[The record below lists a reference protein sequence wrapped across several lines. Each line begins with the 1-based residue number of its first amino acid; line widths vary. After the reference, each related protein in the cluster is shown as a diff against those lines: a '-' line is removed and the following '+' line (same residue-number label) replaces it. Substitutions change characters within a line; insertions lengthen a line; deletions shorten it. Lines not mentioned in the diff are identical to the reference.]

1 MNLDDKI
8 KEALKMEEQDVEQ
21 ILREDQGLFAQ
32 LAAVFK
38 GNMKGWNLFGL
49 LLATVTAIIM
59 SYSGYQFFINETLDE
74 RVFWGVIF
82 IVSWTGN
89 MGLKIYFW
97 LEMNKNATVREIKR
111 VELAI
116 TRLAAQSN

>member
-8 KEALKMEEQDVEQ
+8 KQALKMEEQEVEQ
-21 ILREDQGLFAQ
+21 ILQEDQGLFAQ

-49 LLATVTAIIM
+49 VLATVTAIIM
-59 SYSGYQFFINETLDE
+59 FYSGYQFFVNETLDE

-111 VELAI
+111 VELAVS
-116 TRLAAQSN
+116 RLAAKSN

>member
-8 KEALKMEEQDVEQ
+8 KQALKMEEQEVEQ
-21 ILREDQGLFAQ
+21 ILQEDQGLFAQ

-49 LLATVTAIIM
+49 VLATVTAIIM
-59 SYSGYQFFINETLDE
+59 FYSGYQFFINETLDE
-74 RVFWGVIF
+74 RAFWGVILV
-82 IVSWTGN
+82 VSWTGN

-111 VELAI
+111 VELAVS
-116 TRLAAQSN
+116 RLAAKSN

>member
-8 KEALKMEEQDVEQ
+8 KQALKMEEQEVEQ

-49 LLATVTAIIM
+49 VLATVTAIIM
-59 SYSGYQFFINETLDE
+59 FYSGYQFFVNETLDE

-82 IVSWTGN
+82 VVSWTGN

-111 VELAI
+111 VELAVS
-116 TRLAAQSN
+116 RLAAKSN

>member
-8 KEALKMEEQDVEQ
+8 KQALKMEEQEVEQ

-49 LLATVTAIIM
+49 VLATVTAIIM
-59 SYSGYQFFINETLDE
+59 FYSGYQFFVNETLDE

-111 VELAI
+111 VELAVS
-116 TRLAAQSN
+116 RFAAKSN

>member
-8 KEALKMEEQDVEQ
+8 KEALKMEEQEVEQ

-59 SYSGYQFFINETLDE
+59 FYSGYQFFINETLDE